1 MSKLLGKFPN
11 KLPENFIKKTPLE
24 FPKAWI
30 LKEKIEEFLK
40 QNCQIPYG
48 FLATITSEILFRRSS
63 SNCFEHFSGNTCPKA
78 SCSLPK
84 ISFFF
89 LKNRQVFLLKL
100 RENFFPSYFFKSFC
114 GNLFRIFMETPKTI
128 PLKIPTLNFCLSMSL
143 EILMTFFFNF
153 FKNNNLKLITFLKC
167 SLQATLFRK
176 FFGQ

>member
-1 MSKLLGKFPN
+1 MSILLGKFPN

-89 LKNRQVFLLKL
+89 GKTVRSSFW
-100 RENFFPSYFFKSFC
+100 NFERISSH
-114 GNLFRIFMETPKTI
+114 RIFSRVSVAICSGSSWKH
-128 PLKIPTLNFCLSMSL
+128 LRQ
-143 EILMTFFFNF
+143 
-153 FKNNNLKLITFLKC
+153 FLW
-167 SLQATLFRK
+167 K
-176 FFGQ
+176 FLR